1 MSTHISAK
9 KGEIAKIVFL
19 AGDPLRAKF
28 MAKKYLSN
36 VKEVSSVRNENY
48 YTGEYKGHKV
58 TFGSSGMGQF
68 SISTYAHELYND
80 YDVDV
85 IIRTGST
92 GAYIK
97 DLDVMRVVIINR
109 AYSDNTSV
117 AQLIN
122 NESVNEYYPDKEIT
136 NKLIASAKKLHK
148 NAYVTSVHS
157 TDVFYGVRPLEKTI
171 KVTGSEVIE
180 AESFALY
187 AEAKRSNKK
196 AATILQV
203 SDNIPNLVFTDSK
216 TRETKFTDM
225 FEVTLDAMFN

>member
-80 YDVDV
+80 YDVDGYYSY
-85 IIRTGST
+85 RF
-92 GAYIK
+92 
-97 DLDVMRVVIINR
+97 NR
-109 AYSDNTSV
+109 GLY
-117 AQLIN
+117 QRFRCY
-122 NESVNEYYPDKEIT
+122 ESRYY
-136 NKLIASAKKLHK
+136 
-148 NAYVTSVHS
+148 
-157 TDVFYGVRPLEKTI
+157 
-171 KVTGSEVIE
+171 
-180 AESFALY
+180 
-187 AEAKRSNKK
+187 
-196 AATILQV
+196 
-203 SDNIPNLVFTDSK
+203 
-216 TRETKFTDM
+216 
-225 FEVTLDAMFN
+225 